1 MVLTSINAPL
11 IGPNGNFTPS
21 DENFLLALIRLLL
34 DQNFLDSQLIS
45 KFESANLTQN
55 VGHSNHQSVHLA
67 RYVAI
72 AKAIKISDVTVL
84 NTNGNNISLIPGF
97 NDKTFTGTYSCSDD
111 VAKNMVDLFTLV
123 AIRKSVF
130 DASASAPSDTN
141 AGNVATKVSDERA
154 KHLQFLLQTVTAGVG
169 SDWYDAVA
177 KLDLGS
183 FNNFRISFDTT
194 NNTISA
200 VAPADDA
207 WGTTAPTLLPF
218 VKPTSILDAASAVF
232 VNLGANALL
241 GIDMPLAGVDAE
253 TALMLAIGKKKSEDL
268 SGLTKADIQK
278 MLQYINKTSGGGVTY
293 DMLNLNTSQPIPKT
307 AIGDCAELDSRVA
320 AEIKSKPIDDVLAY
334 ASDSPKYTR
343 PFDLSN
349 PNPLNI
355 FTYQSLVTRIVRAL
369 LLKGATSAELAKFY
383 KVASLEWSTM
393 QTALNADQG
402 DTVTI
407 GSTSYTVTA
416 GDNANPGDLRA
427 KYTAS
432 GTTDATKDKTFVN
445 IYTAVVDARK
455 TSETN
460 FADLNTSQKVADYLG
475 GNNSEAFLY
484 AAPANTT
491 GNSTGVN
498 NGSGFFDKYLAQLVL
513 TNKPTSSLDIIY
525 DAFKLLAAQNNQ
537 NMNKY
542 TAVEDIIY
550 AWFTPSVSSQFPTT
564 TPAITAA
571 DFWAVTTEQ
580 KAKRALAYYIV
591 KNAPT
596 GPPGWTL
603 LSDPSNKP
611 YFDLLIKLGKK
622 SGTNVNPNQ
631 AWDLYAFDSTLM
643 SGDCPKRTEFGSGIQ
658 MYEAIKDK
666 SELSNVDK
674 ARLFIVLTMGSNDDS
689 GVMNTVTDIQS
700 LNAQFGQ
707 VFSYNLVEMLLGKD
721 GSTNLIAT
729 SNQTTAVGSLSY
741 SGNLGSANQLYTG
754 FTSNSLT
761 HQMQVKRST
770 VFSTIMDIVRE
781 STSTN
786 VRANFVKDLIK
797 YTEDYQIT
805 FVKYITNFN
814 NNNKLIFKAVL
825 FDLLSVKDF
834 ASFGKHISSFTY
846 GEDLKTVVLDYIKN
860 ATNAT
865 QPGLGLSNLSL
876 TNAVDPT
883 SNEKLTPSNSYTLI
897 ESAKL
902 ALDIM
907 TKDLNVMDSTKPDTR
922 IKLGDF
928 KGTDGKQDMM
938 LICLIAALKDG
949 GSKIRLKNEGKQ
961 ELLEA
966 SVLISDIVNAVVAE
980 WGRLDPWTLA
990 DKIVYKYL
998 AGANADG
1005 SFVPESN

>member
-1 MVLTSINAPL
+1 MSTTSTNSQS
-11 IGPNGNFTPS
+11 IGANGIFSQT
-21 DENFLLALIRLLL
+21 EETFLPALVRLLL

-45 KFESANLTQN
+45 VLESANMTKN

-72 AKAIKISDVTVL
+72 ARALKINDIAVL
-84 NTNGNNISLIPGF
+84 NTDGNNSLITGLT
-97 NDKTFTGTYSCSDD
+97 NKSFTGTYTCTDD
-111 VAKNMVDLFTLV
+111 VAKNMVEFFTLI
-123 AIRKSVF
+123 AIRKNAF
-130 DASASAPSDTN
+130 DASATVPIDTSDTN
-141 AGNVATKVSDERA
+141 IATRLSNERS
-154 KHLQFLLQTVTAGVG
+154 KHLQFILQTVTAGVG
-169 SDWYDAVA
+169 SNWYEPAA
-177 KLDLGS
+177 RLDLGV
-183 FNNFRISFDTT
+183 FTNFKISFDTT
-194 NNTISA
+194 NNTISV

-207 WGTTAPTLLPF
+207 WAITASTLLPAA

-232 VNLGANALL
+232 VNLGANALF
-241 GIDMPLAGVDAE
+241 GSDMPNGAVDAE
-253 TALMLAIGKKKSEDL
+253 AALMFTTGKKKSEDL

-293 DMLNLNTSQPIPKT
+293 DMLNLNTSQSIPQT

-320 AEIKSKPIDDVLAY
+320 AEIKSKPIDEVLKY

-369 LLKGATSAELAKFY
+369 LLKGATNAELAKFY

-416 GDNANPGDLRA
+416 GTNLAPGDLRA

-432 GTTDATKDKTFVN
+432 GTADATKDKTFVN

-475 GNNSEAFLY
+475 GNNSETFLY

-491 GNSTGVN
+491 GVTTGVN
-498 NGSGFFDKYLAQLVL
+498 NGSGFFANYLNQLNL
-513 TNKPTSSLDIIY
+513 TNKPTSCLDIIY

-550 AWFTPSVSSQFPTT
+550 AWFTPTVSSQFPTT

-631 AWDLYAFDSTLM
+631 AWDLYGFDSSLM
-643 SGDCPKRTEFGSGIQ
+643 SSDCPKRSEFGTGIQ

-689 GVMNTVTDIQS
+689 GVMNTVADIQS
-700 LNAQFGQ
+700 LDAEFGTG
-707 VFSYNLVEMLLGKD
+707 FSYNFSELLYGKD
-721 GSTNLIAT
+721 GSTSLI
-729 SNQTTAVGSLSY
+729 TTANTATQTGYLSYASNVGSAS
-741 SGNLGSANQLYTG
+741 NLYPG
-754 FTSNSLT
+754 FNSNSPS
-761 HQMQVKRST
+761 HQLLIKRAT
-770 VFSTIMDIVRE
+770 FFSTIIDIVRE

-786 VRANFVKDLIK
+786 VRATFVKEIMK
-797 YTEDYQIT
+797 YAEDYQTT
-805 FVKYITNFN
+805 FVRYISNFN
-814 NNNKLIFKAVL
+814 SYNKNIFKAVL

-846 GEDLKTVVLDYIKN
+846 GGDLKTVVVNYIQN
-860 ATNAT
+860 ATT
-865 QPGLGLSNLSL
+865 DTLPGLGLSTKSL
-876 TNAVDPT
+876 TNAVDPA

-902 ALDIM
+902 ALDII
-907 TKDLNVMDSTKPDTR
+907 TKDPNVLDPSQSDTR
-922 IKLGDF
+922 MKLGDF
-928 KGTDGKQDMM
+928 KGTDGKQDMI

-990 DKIVYKYL
+990 DKIVYRYL

-1005 SFVPESN
+1005 SFVPE